1 MLFRP
6 RAAACALFSALLLT
20 ALIAE
25 PVCAQKRRASS
36 STGRAS
42 GGTDRAAAIGSRVI
56 ATVNGEKI
64 TLAQVVDGLLTDQT
78 ARLEARDARFADR
91 NRPVAAAVGA
101 LALKRMSAAGGAP
114 VSLTRADIYAWFLK
128 DKPQVFLEA
137 VQNKI
142 SELAIQQAVRK
153 RNITVTRAEI
163 DREVAT
169 AIERVRQQMRLTG
182 KTDAEI
188 LAAFGTR
195 RDTLTRLTA
204 VQIGLQKMIRQ
215 ELEQRLGH
223 PLGHNDYLEASH
235 ILVQVNPNAPV
246 ASPGGAPPSADPADR
261 EKAFAEAKKRIE
273 EIAEEIRSGKKSFEE
288 AAREYN
294 NDATKFRGGSVG
306 IFIHRSG
313 TMVSAFEEAAFKLQK
328 GQISEPVRTDFGWHL
343 IRLERRGDEM
353 TAPERDQVLQNYL
366 RSRLQIKVQELVAQ
380 AKVTNTLP
388 LPAPP
393 PGMMPQE

>member
-1 MLFRP
+1 MIFRP

-20 ALIAE
+20 ALLAE

-36 STGRAS
+36 
-42 GGTDRAAAIGSRVI
+42 GTDRAATLGSRVI

-78 ARLEARDARFADR
+78 ARLEARDSRFTDR

-101 LALKRMSAAGGAP
+101 LALKRMSAAGGSS
-114 VSLTRADIYAWFLK
+114 VSLTRADIYAWFLQ
-128 DKPQVFLEA
+128 DKPPVFLEA

-142 SELAIQQAVRK
+142 SEIAIQQAMRK
-153 RNITVTRAEI
+153 QNITVPPAEI
-163 DREVAT
+163 DREVA
-169 AIERVRQQMRLTG
+169 ASIERVRQQMRLTG

-204 VQIGLQKMIRQ
+204 VQIGLQKIIRK
-215 ELEQRLGH
+215 ELDQRLGH
-223 PLGHNDYLEASH
+223 PLGQDDYLEASH
-235 ILVQVNPNAPV
+235 VLVQVNPNAPV
-246 ASPGGAPPSADPADR
+246 APPGGSPPAPDPAER

-273 EIAEEIRSGKKSFEE
+273 AIAEEIKSGKKTFED

-294 NDATKFRGGSVG
+294 SDATKFRGGSVG

-313 TMVSAFEEAAFKLQK
+313 TMVSAFDDAAFKLEK
-328 GQISEPVRTDFGWHL
+328 GKVSDPVRTDFGWHL
-343 IRLERRGDEM
+343 IRLERRGSEM

-366 RSRLQIKVQELVAQ
+366 RSRLQMKVQELVSQ

>member
-1 MLFRP
+1 MIFQP
-6 RAAACALFSALLLT
+6 RAAACALLAALALT
-20 ALIAE
+20 ALLAE
-25 PVCAQKRRASS
+25 PVCAQKRRASGGA
-36 STGRAS
+36 GRAS
-42 GGTDRAAAIGSRVI
+42 SGTDRAAAIGSRVI

-78 ARLEARDARFADR
+78 ARLKASDARFTDR

-101 LALKRMSAAGGAP
+101 LALQRMSASGGAP
-114 VSLTRADIYAWFLK
+114 VSLTRADIYAWFLQ

-142 SELAIQQAVRK
+142 SELAIQQAVR
-153 RNITVTRAEI
+153 RMNITVTRAEI

-204 VQIGLQKMIRQ
+204 VQIGLQKIIRK
-215 ELEQRLGH
+215 ELDQRLGH
-223 PLGHNDYLEASH
+223 PLGQNDYLEASH

-246 ASPGGAPPSADPADR
+246 APPGGGQPATDPADR

-273 EIAEEIRSGKKSFEE
+273 EIAEEIRSGKKTFED

-294 NDATKFRGGSVG
+294 TDATKFRGGSVG

-313 TMVSAFEEAAFKLQK
+313 TMVSAFEDAAFKLEK
-328 GQISEPVRTDFGWHL
+328 GKISEPVRTDFGWHL

-366 RSRLQIKVQELVAQ
+366 RSRLQIKVQELVSQ